1 MTGQVGAA
9 TMLEFGLDGDLPCSP
24 PPAVTGPPDFGLI
37 LVSGMSCWVFG
48 ESEEDWGRLRVPPA
62 LWVPQDLRYGTWH
75 GWSPSPNL
83 SGPVAIWG

>member
-37 LVSGMSCWVFG
+37 LNVWNELLGLWG
-48 ESEEDWGRLRVPPA
+48 E
-62 LWVPQDLRYGTWH
+62 
-75 GWSPSPNL
+75 
-83 SGPVAIWG
+83 